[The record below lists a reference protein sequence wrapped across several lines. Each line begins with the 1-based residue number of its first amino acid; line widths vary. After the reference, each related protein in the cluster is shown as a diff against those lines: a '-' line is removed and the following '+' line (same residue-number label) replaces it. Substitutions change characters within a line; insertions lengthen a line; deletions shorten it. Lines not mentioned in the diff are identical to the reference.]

1 MKIFEKYKKLIIVS
15 LSIFIF
21 LSGGLLIKY
30 NLPKVV
36 EIILKIAVGPTISSQ
51 EIKFPKFG
59 EIDITDVVLSKG
71 DDVIVKA
78 PKVVITYSKESLK
91 NFRLQEINVEKPWV
105 HIERKGENVNIVD
118 AFSSGS
124 KGESTTKAGTAVPID
139 IITVKDG
146 ELLFRDTT
154 YSREIKQELNN
165 VNGYVSFNK
174 ITGIDLEFKGEH
186 QKEKYEYRF
195 NNLNE
200 PLDMNIVLKNIVV
213 KPELIQY
220 GYDDKD
226 ISGATGLFDMNLTIA
241 TSGLTGEAELKNGTV
256 TYDGLSSKVEN
267 VNGKIDFKKDKI
279 DVNFIYLLENN
290 PGTFDVFYSEKSG
303 VKVDFKFKDLPYSV
317 AKSYK
322 LLGGLNLPLDN
333 LKFKNVDVQLFY
345 EKSQGFKAE
354 ILYNGYPFV
363 SSGVDISNLNGKV
376 LFKDGILTLSGNDL
390 NILASGL
397 EYKRDLTYK
406 VALDLNGE
414 DLKFDVIS
422 NFINLNGEYKKK
434 EEILNLY
441 QDKKL
446 VMSYNLKTQT
456 LELLD
461 LAGSN
466 LLNDYDFFL
475 KAQEKD
481 KVINFEEISMVNKDG
496 QMVLQ
501 VVGELN
507 RENLK
512 YKFKIHTKNLREK
525 SLFSNLNLDTKLD
538 FIGEMAGERDKFILR
553 GVVNDLK
560 VENKDILLD
569 AYANVS
575 VINDN
580 GIQANIQGEL
590 REGIYKKIKVQGIK
604 IDSIFDNGKL
614 TISDIRNGLFKVRG
628 EVDILDKK
636 LDLNYHITG
645 LKSSEFEK
653 SSIVLLLENVYG
665 NVSGTFEEFQA
676 DAQIKEAYL
685 EMPNKALVS
694 MRGDILYKDNT
705 ISTEKFKLNQS
716 LASGEYNLK
725 EKDGKFIL
733 NILEE
738 NLSKYYNFKALK
750 YRVLSRVEGQISDGV
765 IEASAGINID
775 RVYLNG
781 DVLPNLTSTLKYL
794 KNDKENM
801 LYIDNLDIFSLEGK
815 RVLFSKGNV
824 NLIEKIIEY
833 NIPKQTLY
841 LRDFQ
846 GVINVKD
853 MSGSIG
859 IESEVKGYLD
869 NPHYNLKL
877 YDGEY
882 EIKGFNF
889 DDISL
894 ELTGDKDIL
903 KINEILAYYE
913 KNMIK
918 GKGEY
923 IISNQ
928 EYNFNIFSKNIDLS
942 FLNAILSKD
951 NLKDISGTANIDVQL
966 SSNLKENSGYIDLI
980 DFNANLPKA
989 LLNLNNLN
997 MILKIDNER
1006 LTVNSLEGKLNDGEI
1021 KGKGYLKLPSLDEI
1035 KADDEFYKN
1044 LDYAFNITLKNMIY
1058 QLKDY
1063 FKIDLSTNLVYSE
1076 NKVSG
1081 NVIINN
1087 GEITGILKEDKGL
1100 ILTILNFIID
1110 KTRAI
1115 IGESKRLGKDFEIKS
1130 GLNETPEFNIGVM
1143 IRDGIN
1149 INIPDI
1155 STFAQDVQGVLLG
1168 RFNIVG
1174 KNEKI
1179 GVVGEL
1185 EIQKG
1190 SFVLGSEDFT
1200 VTRAL
1205 LLADK
1210 KNGLISDFNPNLIFD
1225 VSSLTA
1231 NGNVE
1236 ISLQG
1241 ELNSLRLNIVTN
1253 QGSESSS
1260 LKNLFDGSGE
1270 GNDKNVVALL
1280 FKTIIDSQISSTLL
1294 RPISRTI
1301 QNVFH
1306 ISKFRIVSDVFNQ
1319 EVLANSDDPKTQ
1331 DPNVFGFG
1339 AYLEAE
1345 NPIYK
1350 DKYFWILKL
1359 GIIDGTKYDIG
1370 GSDSESQSNEFSNSV
1385 NQLDF
1390 KVERRYKSGWSYG
1403 VGVAKLNDANMID
1416 EKKKGKLN
1424 YYVDFKFERK
1434 YNSIKDIFSNKK

>member
-1 MKIFEKYKKLIIVS
+1 MKIFEKYKKMLIIS

-21 LSGGLLIKY
+21 LSGGLLVKY

-71 DDVIVKA
+71 DDIIVKA
-78 PKVVITYSKESLK
+78 PRVVITYSKDLFK
-91 NFRLQEINVEKPWV
+91 NFRLKEINVEKPWI
-105 HIERKGENVNIVD
+105 HIERKGEDINIID

-124 KGESTTKAGTAVPID
+124 DEKSSSKAGTAVPID
-139 IITVKDG
+139 IITVNEG
-146 ELLFRDTT
+146 ELLFIDKT
-154 YSREIKQELNN
+154 YSREIKKELVNL
-165 VNGYVSFNK
+165 NGYVSFDK
-174 ITGIDLEFKGEH
+174 IKGIDLEFKGNNQNEI
-186 QKEKYEYRF
+186 YEYRF

-200 PLDMNIVLKNIVV
+200 ALDMNIVLKNIIVN
-213 KPELIQY
+213 PELIQY
-220 GYDDKD
+220 GYDDKN
-226 ISGATGLFDMNLTIA
+226 ISEVTGIFNMNLTIA
-241 TSGLTGEAELKNGTV
+241 TSGLTGVAELKDGTIV
-256 TYDGLSSKVEN
+256 YDDLSTKVED

-279 DVNFIYLLENN
+279 FVNFRYELEKN
-290 PGTFDVFYSEKSG
+290 PGTFDVFYSEESG
-303 VKVDFKFKDLPYSV
+303 VKVNFKFKDLPYSV

-322 LLGGLNLPLDN
+322 LLGELNLPLDN
-333 LKFKNVDVQLFY
+333 LRFKKVDIELTHK
-345 EKSQGFKAE
+345 EIEGFKAE
-354 ILYNGYPFV
+354 ILYESDPFV
-363 SSGVDISNLNGKV
+363 SSEVEIENLNGKV
-376 LFKDGILTLSGNDL
+376 LFQNEILSLFGNDI
-390 NILASGL
+390 NILIPGL
-397 EYKRDLTYK
+397 GYKRDLTYK
-406 VALDLNGE
+406 VDLDLNGE
-414 DLKFDVIS
+414 DLRFDVAS
-422 NFINLNGEYKKK
+422 NFINLNGEYRKK
-434 EEILNLY
+434 EEIVNLY
-441 QDKKL
+441 QNKKL
-446 VMSYNLKTQT
+446 AMSYNLKNQN

-461 LAGSN
+461 LVGSN
-466 LLNDYDFFL
+466 LINDYDFFL

-481 KVINFEEISMVNKDG
+481 KVITFEDISMVNKDG
-496 QMVLQ
+496 QKVLKIT
-501 VVGELN
+501 GDLN

-512 YKFKIHTKNLREK
+512 YKFKIHSK
-525 SLFSNLNLDTKLD
+525 SLQEKGLFTNLNLDTKLD
-538 FIGEMAGERDKFILR
+538 FIGEIAGEKEKFILR

-560 VENKDILLD
+560 LENQDILID
-569 AYANVS
+569 TYANVS
-575 VINDN
+575 VVNDS
-580 GIQANIQGEL
+580 GLQANIQGEL
-590 REGIYKKIKVQGIK
+590 REGKYKNIKVQGIK
-604 IDSIFDNGKL
+604 IDSTFDNGKL
-614 TISDIRNGLFKVRG
+614 TISDIRNGLFKVQG
-628 EVDILDKK
+628 EIDTLDKT
-636 LDLNYHITG
+636 LDLKYHITG

-653 SSIVLLLENVYG
+653 TSVVLLLENIYG
-665 NVSGTFEEFQA
+665 NISGTFEEIQA
-676 DAQIKEAYL
+676 EAKVEEAYL
-685 EMPNKALVS
+685 EMPNKSLIS
-694 MRGDILYKDNT
+694 MSGDIFYKDNT
-705 ISTEKFKLNQS
+705 ISTDKFKLNQS
-716 LASGEYNLK
+716 LASVKYNLK
-725 EKDGKFIL
+725 EKDGKFLL

-738 NLSKYYNFKALK
+738 NLSKYYDFKSIK
-750 YRVLSRVEGQISDGV
+750 YRMLSRVEGQIFDGS
-765 IEASAGINID
+765 IEATAGVNID
-775 RVYLNG
+775 KVYFNG
-781 DVLPNLTSTLKYL
+781 EILPNLTLDLKYL
-794 KNDKENM
+794 KNDKENI
-801 LYIDNLDIFSLEGK
+801 LYIDSLDMLNLDGK
-815 RVLFSKGNV
+815 KVLFSKGSI
-824 NLIEKIIEY
+824 NLIEKTIEY
-833 NIPKQTLY
+833 NIPKQALH
-841 LRDFQ
+841 LKDFK
-846 GVINVKD
+846 GIINVKD
-853 MSGSIG
+853 MNGSIG
-859 IESEVKGYLD
+859 IESKVEGDLD
-869 NPHYNLKL
+869 NPQYSLNL

-894 ELTGDKDIL
+894 ELTGDKNSL

-913 KNMIK
+913 KNLIK

-923 IISNQ
+923 ILSNQ
-928 EYNFNIFSKNIDLS
+928 KYNFNIFSKNIDLS
-942 FLNAILSKD
+942 FLNAILSKG
-951 NLKDISGTANIDVQL
+951 NLENISGTANIDVYL
-966 SSNLKENSGYIDLI
+966 SSSLKENSGYIDLI
-980 DFNANLPKA
+980 NFNANLPKA
-989 LLNLNNLN
+989 LLKMENLN

-1021 KGKGYLKLPSLDEI
+1021 KGKGYLKLPTLEEI
-1035 KADDEFYKN
+1035 KVDDEFYKN
-1044 LDYAFNITLKNMIY
+1044 LNYAFNITLKNAIY

-1063 FKIDLSTNLVYSE
+1063 FKIDLSTNLIYSE

-1081 NVIINN
+1081 NIIVNN
-1087 GEITGILKEDKGL
+1087 GEITGIVKEDKGL
-1100 ILTILNFIID
+1100 ILTVLNFIID

-1130 GLNETPEFNIGVM
+1130 GLDETPEFNVGVM

-1155 STFAQDVQGVLLG
+1155 STFAQDVKGVLLG
-1168 RFNIVG
+1168 RFNVVG

-1225 VSSLTA
+1225 VSSLTP

-1241 ELNSLRLNIVTN
+1241 ELNSLRLNISTN

-1319 EVLANSDDPKTQ
+1319 EILANSEDPKTQ

-1370 GSDSESQSNEFSNSV
+1370 GTDSESQSSEFSNSV

-1390 KVERRYKSGWSYG
+1390 KIERRYRSGWSYG
-1403 VGVAKLNDANMID
+1403 IGLAKLNDANMIE

-1434 YNSIKDIFSNKK
+1434 YNSIKDIFSK

>member
-1 MKIFEKYKKLIIVS
+1 MKIFEKYKKLIIIS
-15 LSIFIF
+15 LPIFIF
-21 LSGGLLIKY
+21 LSGGLLVKY
-30 NLPKVV
+30 RLPKVV
-36 EIILKIAVGPTISSQ
+36 EFILKVTVGPTISSQ

-59 EIDITDVVLSKG
+59 EIDITDVVLSEG
-71 DDVIVKA
+71 DDIIVKA

-91 NFRLQEINVEKPWV
+91 NFRLKEISVERPWV
-105 HIERKGENVNIVD
+105 HIERKGANVNVVD
-118 AFSSGS
+118 AFSDGS
-124 KGESTTKAGTAVPID
+124 EKASISKAGTAVPID

-146 ELLFRDTT
+146 ELVFGDTT
-154 YSREIKQELNN
+154 YSREIKQELDN

-174 ITGIDLEFKGEH
+174 KTGIDLEFKGDHE
-186 QKEKYEYRF
+186 KEKYEYRF

-200 PLDMNIVLKNIVV
+200 PVDMNILLKNIEV
-213 KPELIQY
+213 KPELVQY

-226 ISGATGLFDMNLTIA
+226 ISSATGLFDMDLTIA
-241 TSGLTGEAELKNGTV
+241 TSGLTGTAELKDGTV
-256 TYDGLSSKVEN
+256 TYDGLNSEVEN
-267 VNGKIDFKKDKI
+267 VNGKIDFKKDRI
-279 DVNFIYLLENN
+279 DVNFSYLLEKNL
-290 PGTFDVFYSEKSG
+290 GTFDVFYSEESG

-322 LLGGLNLPLDN
+322 LLGDLNLPLDD
-333 LKFKNVDVQLFY
+333 LKFKNIDIELSS
-345 EKSQGFKAE
+345 EKTKGFKAE
-354 ILYNGYPFV
+354 ILYRAYPFI
-363 SSGVDISNLNGKV
+363 SSGVEVDNLNGKV
-376 LFKDGILTLSGNDL
+376 LFKDGILTLSGKKLD
-390 NILASGL
+390 ILVPKL
-397 EYKRDLTYK
+397 EYKRELTYE
-406 VALDLNGE
+406 ATLDLNGE
-414 DLKFDVIS
+414 DLKFDVTS
-422 NFINLNGEYKKK
+422 DFINVNGEYKKK

-446 VMSYNLKTQT
+446 AMSYDMKNQT

-461 LAGSN
+461 LNGSKI
-466 LLNDYDFFL
+466 LNGYDFFL
-475 KAQEKD
+475 KAKEKD
-481 KVINFEEISMVNKDG
+481 KVINFEEIAMVNKDG

-507 RENLK
+507 RETLK
-512 YKFKIHTKNLREK
+512 YNFKIHTKNLQER
-525 SLFSNLNLDTKLD
+525 SLFGKLNLDTKLD
-538 FIGEMAGERDKFILR
+538 FIGEIAGEKEKFILR
-553 GVVNDLK
+553 GVVHDLK
-560 VENKDILLD
+560 LENEDVFLD

-575 VINDN
+575 VINDD
-580 GIQANIQGEL
+580 GLQANIQGEL
-590 REGIYKKIKVQGIK
+590 REGKYKKIKVQGIK

-614 TISDIRNGLFKVRG
+614 TISDIRNGLFKVQG
-628 EVDILDKK
+628 EVDTLNRT
-636 LDLNYHITG
+636 LDLNYRITG
-645 LKSSEFEK
+645 LKSSEFEE
-653 SSIVLLLENVYG
+653 SPVVLLLENVRG
-665 NVSGTFEEFQA
+665 NISGSFENLQGS
-676 DAQIKEAYL
+676 AQVKEAYL
-685 EMPNKALVS
+685 EMPDKELIS
-694 MRGDILYKDNT
+694 LSGDIFYKDD
-705 ISTEKFKLNQS
+705 IVSVHKFKLNQS
-716 LASGEYNLK
+716 LANAEYNLK
-725 EKDGKFIL
+725 NKDGKFRL
-733 NILEE
+733 NILED

-750 YRVLSRVEGQISDGV
+750 YRVLSRIEGRISEGV
-765 IEASAGINID
+765 IEANAGVNID

-781 DVLPNLTSTLKYL
+781 SVMPNVKSNLKYL
-794 KNDKENM
+794 KNDKESI
-801 LYIDNLDIFSLEGK
+801 LYIDNLDILNLEGK
-815 RVLFSKGNV
+815 KILFSKGNI
-824 NLIEKIIEY
+824 NLIEKTIKY
-833 NIPKQTLY
+833 DIPKQTLY
-841 LRDFQ
+841 LKDFQ
-846 GVINVKD
+846 GVIDVKD

-859 IESEVKGYLD
+859 IESKVEGDLD
-869 NPHYNLKL
+869 NPKYSLNLF
-877 YDGEY
+877 DGEY
-882 EIKGFNF
+882 DINGFNF

-894 ELTGDKDIL
+894 ELVGDKNIL
-903 KINEILAYYE
+903 KVNEILAYYE
-913 KNMIK
+913 KNQIK

-923 IISNQ
+923 IISNK

-951 NLKDISGTANIDVQL
+951 AVKDITGTANINVHL
-966 SSNLKENSGYIDLI
+966 SSNSRENSGHIDLV

-989 LLNLNNLN
+989 LLNLENLN
-997 MILKIDNER
+997 MVLKINNEK
-1006 LTVNSLEGKLNDGEI
+1006 LTVNSLEGKLNGGEI
-1021 KGKGYLKLPSLDEI
+1021 RGKGYLTLPSIEEI
-1035 KADDEFYKN
+1035 KADDEFYKD
-1044 LDYAFNITLKNMIY
+1044 LDYAFNMTLKNIIY

-1063 FKIDLSTNLVYSE
+1063 FKLNLSTDLVYSK

-1081 NVIINN
+1081 SVIINS

-1110 KTRAI
+1110 RTRAI
-1115 IGESKRLGKDFEIKS
+1115 IGESKRFGKDFEIK
-1130 GLNETPEFNIGVM
+1130 GALNETPEFNVGVM
-1143 IRDGIN
+1143 IKDGIN
-1149 INIPDI
+1149 IDIPDI

-1200 VTRAL
+1200 ITRAL

-1210 KNGLISDFNPNLIFD
+1210 KNGLISEFNPDLIFD

-1241 ELNSLRLNIVTN
+1241 ELNSLRLNIATK

-1270 GNDKNVVALL
+1270 GKDKNVVVLL
-1280 FKTIIDSQISSTLL
+1280 FKTLIDSQISSTLL

-1319 EVLANSDDPKTQ
+1319 EVLANSDDPKAQ
-1331 DPNVFGFG
+1331 DPSAFGFG
-1339 AYLEAE
+1339 AYVEAE
-1345 NPIYK
+1345 NPLYK

-1370 GSDSESQSNEFSNSV
+1370 GVDSESQSNEVSNSV

-1403 VGVAKLNDANMID
+1403 VGASKLNDANMID